1 MRNLF
6 RRFVLV
12 VVLLPIG
19 MTGGAQAD
27 PLDAG
32 RAPARI
38 KPAAPPKARPF
49 PLSAE
54 G

>member
-6 RRFVLV
+6 RPIVLPV
-12 VVLLPIG
+12 ALLSIG
-19 MTGGAQAD
+19 MTRGAQAD

-38 KPAAPPKARPF
+38 KPVAPPKARPF